1 MRNVAKVLGAG
12 ACVLALTGCAREYVR
27 EEPHHFSKDARGN
40 RIACYTTDIANE
52 FECVPVY
59 RNYGYG
65 YGYPGYYD
73 PFWGAGFY
81 GWPYYHHHHYV
92 YVEERPTNPNP
103 PPPPSHWRPRAKRK

>member
-1 MRNVAKVLGAG
+1 MRNVVKLLAAG
-12 ACVLALTGCAREYVR
+12 ACALALAGCAREYVR

-59 RNYGYG
+59 RDYG
-65 YGYPGYYD
+65 YGYPGGYY
-73 PFWGAGFY
+73 PYWGAGFY
-81 GWPYYHHHHYV
+81 GWPYYHHHYV
-92 YVEERPTNPNP
+92 YVEDRPVNPNP